1 MPFQGLGNRLS
12 IEVNGKGYLD
22 VPLWWEAKLF

>member
-12 IEVNGKGYLD
+12 IEVNSKDYLD